1 MGTPLSSAGADDL
14 DAAAILKTE
23 AMLRI
28 LKGRTTAE
36 QEAAR
41 LQVDAVTVSTWLES
55 TFRAINRALDENL
68 LRSLDPDSRTT
79 AGAPIAPARTRG
91 SKAF

>member
-1 MGTPLSSAGADDL
+1 MTASFSSAADGDF
-14 DAAAILKTE
+14 APATILKTE

-41 LQVDAVTVSTWLES
+41 LQVDAATVGVWLES
-55 TFRAINRALDENL
+55 TFRAIGRALDENL
-68 LRSLDPDSRTT
+68 MRSLDPESRTSD
-79 AGAPIAPARTRG
+79 GAPTAPARTRG
-91 SKAF
+91 SKPY

>member
-1 MGTPLSSAGADDL
+1 MGMPLSSAPADDF
-14 DAAAILKTE
+14 DPAAILKTE

-41 LQVDAVTVSTWLES
+41 LQVDAATVGVWLES
-55 TFRAINRALDENL
+55 TFRAISRALDEDL
-68 LRSLDPDSRTT
+68 MRSLDPDSRTN
-79 AGAPIAPARTRG
+79 AGAPVAPARTRG
-91 SKAF
+91 FKAF

>member
-1 MGTPLSSAGADDL
+1 MGTPISFPADD
-14 DAAAILKTE
+14 DFDPAAVLKTE

-41 LQVDAVTVSTWLES
+41 LQVDTATVSVWLES
-55 TFRAINRALDENL
+55 TFRAISRALDENL
-68 LRSLDPDSRTT
+68 MRSLDSASRMSDGS
-79 AGAPIAPARTRG
+79 AVAPVRGRG

>member
-1 MGTPLSSAGADDL
+1 MAMPLSSAADDF
-14 DAAAILKTE
+14 DSAAILKTE

-68 LRSLDPDSRTT
+68 MRSLDPDSRTT
-79 AGAPIAPARTRG
+79 SGAPIAPARTRG
-91 SKAF
+91 SKAY

>member
-1 MGTPLSSAGADDL
+1 MAASFSSVGVDDF
-14 DAAAILKTE
+14 DSAAILKTE

-41 LQVDAVTVSTWLES
+41 LQVDTATVSAWLES

-68 LRSLDPDSRTT
+68 MRSLDSESRTSD
-79 AGAPIAPARTRG
+79 GAPVAPARTRG
-91 SKAF
+91 SKAY

>member
-1 MGTPLSSAGADDL
+1 MATPFFSAAADDF
-14 DAAAILKTE
+14 DPTAILKTE

-41 LQVDAVTVSTWLES
+41 LQVDTATVSAWLES
-55 TFRAINRALDENL
+55 TFRAISRALDENRM
-68 LRSLDPDSRTT
+68 RSLDPESRTSD
-79 AGAPIAPARTRG
+79 GALLAPARSRG
-91 SKAF
+91 SKPF